1 MQQTRMGSDAT
12 AVQTVVENQVKHVVI
27 MAPETSTAGESFR
40 AAATVSPTES
50 EIATVAYRFWR
61 DNGCPVG
68 SDQEDWFRAEAA
80 LKNDLAAKCEGVPK
94 SILRGDTGTES
105 GMPAG
110 LGWEGHWE
118 VWEREWGGARWIWD
132 IGRSKAEVSKP
143 SGAVG

>member
-12 AVQTVVENQVKHVVI
+12 AVQRVVENQVKHAAI
-27 MAPETSTAGESFR
+27 MAPERSSAGESFR

-50 EIATVAYRFWR
+50 EIATVAYRFWK

-68 SDQEDWFRAEAA
+68 SDQEDWFRAEAT
-80 LKNDLAAKCEGVPK
+80 LKNALAAKCEDFPI
-94 SILRGDTGTES
+94 SIPRRDTGTES
-105 GMPAG
+105 GMPSA

-132 IGRSKAEVSKP
+132 TGRSKAEVSKR
-143 SGAVG
+143 SGAVR